1 MTKNLPDFKAMTR
14 TEVLTWVERSV
25 STGELSLGGAIRVLR
40 RHIARQNQADF
51 AKLCGLSRRTLVA
64 IESDEGNPTIRT
76 VNQLLKLF
84 GLQLGLARLYRNSE
98 HEQ

>member
-1 MTKNLPDFKAMTR
+1 MTKNIPDFKTMSR
-14 TEVLTWVERSV
+14 TEVLNWVETSV
-25 STGELSLGGAIRVLR
+25 GAGELSLGGAIRVLR
-40 RHIARQNQADF
+40 RNIAKQNQAEF

-64 IESDEGNPTIRT
+64 IESDEANPTIQT